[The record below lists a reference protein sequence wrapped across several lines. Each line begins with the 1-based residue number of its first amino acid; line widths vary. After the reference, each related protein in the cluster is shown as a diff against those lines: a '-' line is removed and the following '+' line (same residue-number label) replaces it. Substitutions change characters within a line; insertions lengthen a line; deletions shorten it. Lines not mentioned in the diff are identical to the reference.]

1 MRALGRDVGKIGAG
15 DDCPY
20 SGVCPRLFGID
31 RYDPGVSV
39 GATALD
45 PAPKHTRDRHVG
57 AAVEQPWVAQLP
69 AIHVLREVWTSWFSA
84 CLPSR
89 CARCRPLLRSGRNPM
104 IVMVTRGTPCFRQLR
119 GRFRSPQ
126 RPVGRASAPQ
136 RRKRQ
141 RAPLRRQ
148 VAARKES
155 AKSLHARARRVTKR
169 VAAVPERPS
178 ELEGFA
184 PRWKGRAML
193 RRPEGPRE
201 RPWRQAQQKEVHD

>member
-1 MRALGRDVGKIGAG
+1 MRRGANMRALGRDVGKIGAG

-39 GATALD
+39 GATLD

-104 IVMVTRGTPCFRQLR
+104 IVMVTSGYALLLATAWAISEPTTCC
-119 GRFRSPQ
+119 GS
-126 RPVGRASAPQ
+126 
-136 RRKRQ
+136 RQ
-141 RAPLRRQ
+141 RA
-148 VAARKES
+148 AAQEKATRS
-155 AKSLHARARRVTKR
+155 AAATGGGTERVGEIPPC
-169 VAAVPERPS
+169 AS
-178 ELEGFA
+178 
-184 PRWKGRAML
+184 
-193 RRPEGPRE
+193 
-201 RPWRQAQQKEVHD
+201 QSSD

>member
-1 MRALGRDVGKIGAG
+1 MRRGANMRALGRDVGKIGAG

-69 AIHVLREVWTSWFSA
+69 AIHVLREVWTSGFSA

-89 CARCRPLLRSGRNPM
+89 CARCRPLLRFWAKSDDRHGHLGVRLASGNCAAISEP
-104 IVMVTRGTPCFRQLR
+104 TTCCG
-119 GRFRSPQ
+119 S
-126 RPVGRASAPQ
+126 
-136 RRKRQ
+136 RQ
-141 RAPLRRQ
+141 RA
-148 VAARKES
+148 AAQEKATRS
-155 AKSLHARARRVTKR
+155 AAATGGGTERVGEIPPCT
-169 VAAVPERPS
+169 S
-178 ELEGFA
+178 
-184 PRWKGRAML
+184 
-193 RRPEGPRE
+193 
-201 RPWRQAQQKEVHD
+201 QSSD